1 LRKAALAAPPCLQY
15 TPASVKKEQ
24 IRQAA
29 EAVVEPGEVV
39 EVATTAMVGSLQ
51 LGRQVAIGIASAI
64 ATVGLLSVTV
74 SPKAQPLVLT
84 TKRLLV
90 LGMKNTLIDQAD
102 SKIKNELQRAELR
115 AKPARRIMLYHQVDV
130 TDDQGNPVARIK
142 FGFFDGA
149 SAQGIAQGL
158 GPAPVTPKK

>member
-1 LRKAALAAPPCLQY
+1 
-15 TPASVKKEQ
+15 VKKDQ
-24 IRQAA
+24 IKQAA

-39 EVATTAMVGSLQ
+39 EVACTAVIGSLR

-64 ATVGLLSVTV
+64 ATAGLLSVTV
-74 SPKAQPLVLT
+74 SPKPQPLVLT

-102 SKIKNELQRAELR
+102 SKIKNEFSRAELR

-130 TDDQGNPVARIK
+130 TDVQGSPVARMK
-142 FGFFDGA
+142 FGLFDGA
-149 SAQGIAQGL
+149 SARGIADGL
-158 GPAPVTPKK
+158 GPAPMAQKK